1 MQSKTFCILPWMHL
15 ATNASGNLRVCCN
28 STPGKNF
35 ILRNGTKR
43 PYKITDGDMQ
53 EFWHSD
59 TMKTIRH
66 ELLNDQRPEMC
77 ERCFREEDSGVR
89 SARMAWNE
97 KYMFDYEQ
105 TETPGLTVQYV
116 DIRLGNLCNLKCRM
130 CNPYASNQWVDEWH
144 LVEQQLNDS
153 EIKRLSS
160 MDWPNDDAVA
170 VNLLKLANTIDEI
183 YLTGGEP
190 TLALSQ
196 YKLFDKLIEL
206 GLAKNITLKY
216 NTNCTNLPKKLVDYW
231 QHFKKIKIN
240 ASIDAY
246 GDLNR
251 YIRYPTGWA
260 LVEKNLATFVDMSKQ
275 GKIDLQVHCTVQIY
289 NVLQLDKLFNYLTD
303 LSITDIHLNIL
314 DHPDY
319 LNVRVLP
326 KNLKELAIER
336 LQPYLHI
343 KRVTSVI
350 DYMMAENW
358 NSKWDAFIKYTA
370 TLDASRDESIS
381 ALVPELSNDT

>member
-53 EFWHSD
+53 DFWHSD

-66 ELLNDQRPEMC
+66 ELLNDQRPPMC

-105 TETPGLTVQYV
+105 TTTPELSVQYI

-144 LVEQQLNDS
+144 LVEQQLDDS

-206 GLAKNITLKY
+206 DLAKNITLKY

-240 ASIDAY
+240 ASIDAL

-260 LVEKNLATFVDMSKQ
+260 LVEKNLATFVEMSKQ
-275 GKIDLQVHCTVQIY
+275 GKIDLQVHCTVQVY
-289 NVLQLDKLFNYLTD
+289 NVLQLDKLFDYLTD

-314 DHPDY
+314 DHPEY

-326 KNLKELAIER
+326 ENLKKLAIER

-343 KRVTSVI
+343 KRVTSLI
-350 DYMMAENW
+350 DYMMAEDW
-358 NSKWDAFIKYTA
+358 NNKWPAFIKYTT
-370 TLDASRDESIS
+370 TLDASRDEAIS
-381 ALVPELSNDT
+381 KLVPELNDT

>member
-1 MQSKTFCILPWMHL
+1 MHL

-35 ILRNGTKR
+35 IVRNDTKK
-43 PYKITDGDMQ
+43 PYKITDNDMQ
-53 EFWHSD
+53 DFWHSD
-59 TMKTIRH
+59 TLKNIRN
-66 ELLNDQRPEMC
+66 ELLNDQRPAIC

-89 SARMAWNE
+89 SARQAWND
-97 KYMFDYEQ
+97 KYMFDYE
-105 TETPGLTVQYV
+105 PVVDPKLTVQYV

-130 CNPYASNQWVDEWH
+130 CNPYASNQWIDEWH
-144 LVEQQLNDS
+144 LVEKQL
-153 EIKRLSS
+153 
-160 MDWPNDDAVA
+160 DDAELERLGKMNWPDSDRVA
-170 VNLLKLANTIDEI
+170 HNLLKLADTIEEI

-240 ASIDAY
+240 ASVDAY

-251 YIRYPTGWA
+251 YIRFPTGWP
-260 LVEKNLATFVDMSKQ
+260 LVETNLKKFIELSNAK
-275 GKIDLQVHCTVQIY
+275 KLDLQVHCTVQIY
-289 NVLQLDKLFNYLTD
+289 NILKLGELFDFILAQGVD
-303 LSITDIHLNIL
+303 DIYLNIL
-314 DHPDY
+314 DHPEY
-319 LNVRVLP
+319 LNIRVMP
-326 KNLKELAIER
+326 AELKQLAIER

-343 KRVTSVI
+343 KKVQSTI
-350 DYMMAENW
+350 DYMMAEDW
-358 NSKWDAFIKYTA
+358 SHRWPEFIKYTA
-370 TLDASRDESIS
+370 TLDNSRSESIID
-381 ALVPELSNDT
+381 LVPELK